1 MVATGAVILVL
12 LRMHSAEHEVIVAWR
27 RLSWDRLPWLLVA
40 LGAEAISLLCYA
52 MVQRRL
58 LRAGG
63 VHLTRRT
70 MIGLAVAATGVTN
83 LVPGGS
89 VPASGWLVGQY
100 RRRGVSLPLALWA
113 VLAGG
118 YAAAVSVLL
127 LLLVGAAVAG
137 LIGVWEIV
145 GCSVVLAA
153 GAVAVV
159 VGVHHLPEL
168 TEWLQRHHA
177 YRGLRL
183 VHRLSARAAGVMRF
197 RVDVRA
203 GAAVLGLSLANWA
216 MDVFVL
222 IGAFGLLGLPIPW
235 GSVVFAYAAAQVAG
249 SVAPLPGGVGF
260 VEGGMIGAF
269 ALAGTGVGEA
279 VVATIV
285 YRVVT
290 SWAVAAVGSLVL
302 VIMSRRA
309 PGGQSWPDAPDAPD
323 APDGGGAGPVQF
335 PSSGGQPVGRAGG
348 GPEGGGQLGGGG
360 GEPETGPGGAT
371 G

>member
-1 MVATGAVILVL
+1 MTLGAVIAVL
-12 LRMHSAEHEVIVAWR
+12 FRLRSAKHDLLSAWHR
-27 RLSWDRLPWLLVA
+27 FSWARLPWLLVA
-40 LGAEAISLLCYA
+40 LSAEAISLVCYA
-52 MVQRRL
+52 LVQRRL

-63 VHLTRRT
+63 AHLTRRT
-70 MIGLAVAATGVTN
+70 MTGLAVAATGVTN

-127 LLLVGAAVAG
+127 LLLVGAAIAG
-137 LIGVWEIV
+137 LIGAWAIA

-153 GAVAVV
+153 GSVAVV
-159 VGVHHLPEL
+159 LAAHRLPAL

-183 VHRLSARAAGVMRF
+183 VHRLSAGAAGVLRF
-197 RVDVRA
+197 RVDVGA
-203 GAAVLGLSLANWA
+203 GATVMGLSIANWA

-235 GSVVFAYAAAQVAG
+235 GSVLFAYAAAQVAG
-249 SVAPLPGGVGF
+249 SVAPLPGGIGF

-269 ALAGTGVGEA
+269 ALAGSGVGDA
-279 VVATIV
+279 VVATIA

-290 SWAVAAVGSLVL
+290 SWGVAAVGSLAL
-302 VIMSRRA
+302 VVMSRRA
-309 PGGQSWPDAPDAPD
+309 PSGEEWLDD
-323 APDGGGAGPVQF
+323 PDGEALSRIPPV
-335 PSSGGQPVGRAGG
+335 PGQPSVQAGG
-348 GPEGGGQLGGGG
+348 GSGADGRSGATPGEAESGSGGG
-360 GEPETGPGGAT
+360 TG
-371 G
+371 